1 MRNMRKAI
9 LRGDLL
15 AIGFKNKDLE
25 ALLLERLESY
35 SDEMTDEETDDYVE
49 FVERLEKLNDL
60 KLEALLRHQKELDM
74 LEKTYLEI
82 RKKVDEAQ
90 ERYRRSLTT
99 EQNLSNAC
107 K

>member
-1 MRNMRKAI
+1 MRNMRKFI

-15 AIGFKNKDLE
+15 AIGFANKDLE

-35 SDEMTDEETDDYVE
+35 SEEMTDEETDDYVK
-49 FVERLEKLNDL
+49 FIERLEKLNDL

-74 LEKTYLEI
+74 LEQTYLEVK
-82 RKKVDEAQ
+82 RMAEESQ
-90 ERYRRSLTT
+90 EKYRRSLATGHD
-99 EQNLSNAC
+99 SC

>member
-1 MRNMRKAI
+1 MRNMRKFI

-15 AIGFKNKDLE
+15 AIGFTDKDLE
-25 ALLLERLESY
+25 SLLLEKLESY
-35 SDEMTDEETDDYVE
+35 SEEMTDEETDDYVE
-49 FVERLEKLNDL
+49 FIERLEKLNDL

-82 RKKVDEAQ
+82 KKKVDESQ
-90 ERYRRSLTT
+90 ERYSRSLITGHD
-99 EQNLSNAC
+99 SC